1 MIRWTVTIVYSLLL
15 LTGICSC
22 ARSMQQTIAE
32 KKDCKQILRVIE
44 ENLFY
49 SCPISKSPADVVLH
63 LDKLEGFV
71 RNKEYDFGNGSVRY
85 NARNAKLN
93 SSKLVDE
100 KSLFLINH
108 TTGRDKE
115 SKFILFQAIYYFE
128 SETEKNLH
136 YTKIL
141 EVLDKELQLKH
152 EIRYDLLKNPYLRY
166 NIPCNS
172 GINIKQSGKRND
184 RYFID
189 VLWSPTD

>member
-1 MIRWTVTIVYSLLL
+1 MIRRTITIVNFLLL

-22 ARSMQQTIAE
+22 SRSMHQSVVE

-49 SCPISKSPADVVLH
+49 SCPISKSPTEVISY
-63 LDKLEGFV
+63 LDNLKGFV

-128 SETEKNLH
+128 SEAEKDLY

-141 EVLDKELQLKH
+141 EVLDKELQLKQ
-152 EIRYDLLKNPYLRY
+152 EIRYDVLKNPYLRY
-166 NIPCNS
+166 NIPCNG

-184 RYFID
+184 KYFID